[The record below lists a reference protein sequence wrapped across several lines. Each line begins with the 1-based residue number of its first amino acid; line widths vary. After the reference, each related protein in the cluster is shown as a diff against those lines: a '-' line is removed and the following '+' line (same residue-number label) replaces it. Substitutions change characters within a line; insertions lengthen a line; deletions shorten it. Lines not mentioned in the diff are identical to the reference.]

1 MRLPLIRRPLVVA
14 LFAGLLAASGCDRD
28 SERVP
33 SVTVVGTGKPELV
46 DPRQG
51 PLDPPD
57 AVLVANAAQGLV
69 RFDASGQIVP
79 GLAETWNVSDDGLSY
94 IFRLA
99 NTEWP
104 NGRAVTAEQVARIL
118 RRLIGPSSR
127 NPLKDAFG
135 AVAEIVAMT
144 DRVIEIRLR
153 HPRPHLLQ
161 LLAQPQMGLVFNGMG
176 TGPFRMDGKRHAGAL
191 HLVREVPAA
200 DGDEPQVEALD
211 LSASPAGA
219 AITSFRE
226 EHTDLVLGGAFQDLP
241 LVREAR
247 IPRKSVVFD
256 PASGHFGLSPVL
268 KSGIIANPEVRRL
281 LSAAIDRD
289 ALIATLDVPGL
300 MPRTTVLE
308 PGLDDLTDPVPP
320 QWTATPLEERR
331 PALAAIARRLFADE
345 EQPVVRVRLPD
356 GPGADLLLQR
366 LAQDWGALGLRV
378 ERARPGAPA
387 DLELID
393 QVAPSS
399 SAAWYVRRFRC
410 GTAPVCS
417 EEVDEILEGARNTP
431 ILVQRAALLAE
442 AAKRIDELQLF
453 IPLAAPIRWSLVSG
467 RINGFTGNRFAVH
480 TLTGLEERLDRTGQ

>member
-14 LFAGLLAASGCDRD
+14 LFAGLLAAAGCNRD
-28 SERVP
+28 SEGVP
-33 SVTVVGTGKPELV
+33 SVTVVGSGKPELT

-57 AVLVANAAQGLV
+57 SVLVANAAQGLI

-79 GLAETWNVSDDGLSY
+79 GLAETWNVSDDGHSY

-104 NGRAVTAEQVARIL
+104 NGRPISAQQVARQL

-135 AVAEIVAMT
+135 AVAEIVPMT
-144 DRVIEIRLR
+144 DRVIEIRLH

-176 TGPFRMDGKRHAGAL
+176 SGPFRIDGERHPGAL

-200 DGDEPQVEALD
+200 DGDEPQVEAVD
-211 LSASPAGA
+211 LSASPARA
-219 AITSFRE
+219 AIASFRE
-226 EHTDLVLGGAFQDLP
+226 GDTDLVLGGAFQDLP
-241 LVREAR
+241 LVREAG
-247 IPRKSVVFD
+247 IPRRAIVFD
-256 PASGHFGLSPVL
+256 PAGGHFGLVPVRAA
-268 KSGIIANPEVRRL
+268 GILADPEVRRL

-289 ALIATLDVPGL
+289 ALIGALAVPGL
-300 MPRTTVLE
+300 MPRATVLE
-308 PGLDDLTDPVPP
+308 PGLDDLPDPVPP
-320 QWTATPLEERR
+320 AWAATPLEERR
-331 PALAAIARRLFADE
+331 PALAAAARRMLADE
-345 EQPVVRVRLPD
+345 DDPLVRVRLPD
-356 GPGADLLLQR
+356 SAGADLLLQR
-366 LAQDWGALGLRV
+366 LAQDWGVLGLRV

-393 QVAPSS
+393 EVAPSS
-399 SAAWYVRRFRC
+399 SAAWYLRRFRC
-410 GTAPVCS
+410 GTVPVCS
-417 EEVDEILEGARNTP
+417 EEVEAILESARNTP
-431 ILVQRAALLAE
+431 VLAQRAALLAE

-467 RINGFTGNRFAVH
+467 RINGFSGNRFAVH